1 MKMRV
6 ADYVADFMI
15 KKGITQVFSVV
26 GGGSM
31 FLNDAFGN
39 CNGLHVTYNHHE
51 QACAMAAE
59 GYYKASGRLAGICVT
74 TGPGGTNAITGVLG
88 AYQDSI
94 PLFIVSGQVRY
105 ATTVESTGL
114 KIRQFGGQE
123 HQIID
128 TVRNVTKYARM
139 IRSADEI
146 KIELE
151 KAYQEAVT
159 GRPGPV
165 WIDIPLDIQGKE
177 IEVDELPKAEIES
190 QSVDRKDYIQ
200 QIKEEIK
207 NAKRPLF
214 LVGSAIHVVGKQ
226 KEFIELIERYQI
238 PVAFPLTVPDIV
250 PEGHPLNAGC
260 YGGVG
265 SRTGNFAVQNA
276 DLLVAFGSRMSF
288 GHTGFNFG
296 MFSPNSRKVII
307 DIDEAEQ
314 EKQTIHR
321 DLKVIAD
328 VGEIIEGLLKAEI
341 QPFENENHW
350 LDYILDL
357 KNKYPVFQEKFKQSD
372 RINPYYFSEKLFAKQ
387 DENTV
392 IVLGN
397 SSGLDTI
404 LQRGIKVAGAKIVL
418 NRNCGSMGYCLP
430 AGIGAFEAVKRPI
443 HVVTGDGCIMMNI
456 QELAT
461 ISFNKM
467 PIKIFIYNNGGYGGV
482 VSTQTNFFQD
492 RLCGCNE
499 ESGIWIPS
507 FGKIAKAFDLDY
519 RLLEN
524 HSQLD
529 EQFDEIMNE
538 QGPMIIEIMQD
549 LEQGI
554 EPVVTSKKDDSGNI
568 VSTAI
573 DDTYP
578 FLCKEEYEACQFA
591 QWSALRNQ

>member
-6 ADYVADFMI
+6 ADYIADFMI

-39 CNGLHVTYNHHE
+39 CEGLHVTYNHHE

-59 GYYKASGRLAGICVT
+59 GYYKASGKLAGICVT

-114 KIRQFGGQE
+114 NLRQFGGQE
-123 HQIID
+123 HQITD
-128 TVRNVTKYARM
+128 TIRNVTKYACM
-139 IRSADEI
+139 IRSANEI

-151 KAYQEAVT
+151 KAYQEATT

-165 WIDIPLDIQGKE
+165 WIDVPLDIQGKE
-177 IEVDELPKAEIES
+177 IEIDELPEAKIQNQIVEP
-190 QSVDRKDYIQ
+190 RDYIQ
-200 QIKEEIK
+200 QIEQEIRQS
-207 NAKRPLF
+207 KRPLF
-214 LVGSAIHVVGKQ
+214 IIGSAIHVVGRQ
-226 KEFIELIERYQI
+226 NEFIELMERYQI

-250 PEGHPLNAGC
+250 PEVHPLNAGC

-276 DLLVAFGSRMSF
+276 DLLVVFGSRMSF
-288 GHTGFNFG
+288 GNTGFNFA
-296 MFSPNSRKVII
+296 MFSPNSRKVVI

-321 DLKVIAD
+321 DLKVVAD
-328 VGEIIEGLLKAEI
+328 VGRIIDGMLKSEIM
-341 QPFENENHW
+341 PFNNENHW
-350 LDYILDL
+350 LDYILEL
-357 KNKYPVFQEKFKQSD
+357 KNKYPVYQNKFKHSD

-387 DENTV
+387 DKNTV

-404 LQRGIKVAGAKIVL
+404 LQRGIKEAGAKIVL

-430 AGIGAFEAVKRPI
+430 AGIGAYEAVKRPI
-443 HVVTGDGCIMMNI
+443 YVVTGDGCIMMNI

-461 ISFNKM
+461 ISYHKM

-499 ESGIWIPS
+499 ESGIWIPK
-507 FGKIAKAFDLDY
+507 FGKIAEAFEIDY

-529 EQFDEIMNE
+529 EQFDQIMSE

-554 EPVVTSKKDDSGNI
+554 EPVVTSKKDESGNI

-578 FLCKEEYEACQFA
+578 FLSKEEYEACQFD
-591 QWSALRNQ
+591 QWLAFRN